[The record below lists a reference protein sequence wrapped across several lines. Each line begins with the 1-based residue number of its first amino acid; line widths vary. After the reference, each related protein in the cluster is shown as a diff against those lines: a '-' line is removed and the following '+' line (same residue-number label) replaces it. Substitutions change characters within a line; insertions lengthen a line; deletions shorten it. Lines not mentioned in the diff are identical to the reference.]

1 MIKNCGCNGLIKEIM
16 KEIDQSELSELDSR
30 NISIFLETIA
40 ASEPNLIIPIL
51 DDVMD
56 YLGSEVNYFILIIIC
71 TNIYIKY
78 IFIILYFIN
87 CMLLFLA
94 LYYEKL
100 YY

>member
-71 TNIYIKY
+71 TNIYNIYIKY
-78 IFIILYFIN
+78 IFII
-87 CMLLFLA
+87 
-94 LYYEKL
+94 
-100 YY
+100 

>member
-78 IFIILYFIN
+78 IFII
-87 CMLLFLA
+87 
-94 LYYEKL
+94 
-100 YY
+100 

>member
-16 KEIDQSELSELDSR
+16 KEIDQSELSEPDSR

-56 YLGSEVNYFILIIIC
+56 YLGSEV
-71 TNIYIKY
+71 T
-78 IFIILYFIN
+78 LY
-87 CMLLFLA
+87 
-94 LYYEKL
+94 
-100 YY
+100 

>member
-16 KEIDQSELSELDSR
+16 KEIDQSELSEPDSR

-71 TNIYIKY
+71 I
-78 IFIILYFIN
+78 
-87 CMLLFLA
+87 
-94 LYYEKL
+94 
-100 YY
+100 

>member
-16 KEIDQSELSELDSR
+16 KEIDQSELSEPDSR

-71 TNIYIKY
+71 T
-78 IFIILYFIN
+78 
-87 CMLLFLA
+87 
-94 LYYEKL
+94 
-100 YY
+100 

>member
-16 KEIDQSELSELDSR
+16 KEIDQSELSEPDSR

-71 TNIYIKY
+71 NI
-78 IFIILYFIN
+78 
-87 CMLLFLA
+87 
-94 LYYEKL
+94 
-100 YY
+100 